1 MEKNNQKGS
10 QDDKVAAEK
19 KKQDGHNG
27 DTYTVSGV
35 TYDTATGQPVK
46 KDQPSGK
53 VNLRA

>member
-1 MEKNNQKGS
+1 
-10 QDDKVAAEK
+10 
-19 KKQDGHNG
+19 HNG

-53 VNLRA
+53 VDLRA